1 MNIDLT
7 GKNAIVTG
15 GARGIGFS
23 LVKGLESAGAKV
35 LVLDKFV
42 LDKNMESIPRLS
54 PNTEIFQIDLADENE
69 YGRLYSYVCE
79 NYSSIDILIN
89 NAGITIPDDPST
101 YPISSWKKTLDIN
114 VTAPFLLTKTLIEHL
129 ISSNKASV
137 INITSLNS
145 DLGFPNNPSYVASKS
160 ALAGLTRSMAVDFGS
175 KGIRVN
181 SLAPG
186 YIKTDM
192 TGESW
197 NNIEKRKARQNRT
210 CLGRWG
216 TPDDL
221 IGPMLFLASDMS
233 KYVTGQT
240 LFVDGGWTIKGL

>member
-1 MNIDLT
+1 MKIDLT

-15 GARGIGFS
+15 GVRGIGLS
-23 LVKGLESAGAKV
+23 LVKGLQHAGAKI
-35 LVLDKFV
+35 LVLDKNIQSQHQASV
-42 LDKNMESIPRLS
+42 
-54 PNTEIFQIDLADENE
+54 NTEIFQIDLSDEKE
-69 YGRLYSYVCE
+69 YTHLYSYICK

-89 NAGITIPDDPST
+89 NAGITIPDDPSN

-114 VTAPFLLTKTLIEHL
+114 VTAPFLLTKTIMEQLV
-129 ISSNKASV
+129 SSNGASI

-145 DLGFPNNPSYVASKS
+145 DLGFPNNPGYVASKA

-175 KGIRVN
+175 QGIRVN

-186 YIKTDM
+186 YIKTAM

-197 NNIEKRKARQNRT
+197 NNIEKRKERQNRT
-210 CLGRWG
+210 CLDRWG
-216 TPDDL
+216 TPEDL

>member
-1 MNIDLT
+1 MY
-7 GKNAIVTG
+7 KRQA
-15 GARGIGFS
+15 
-23 LVKGLESAGAKV
+23 LVKGLVSAGAKV
-35 LVLDKFV
+35 LVLDKDIKPLSDIFP
-42 LDKNMESIPRLS
+42 LDKKVY
-54 PNTEIFQIDLADENE
+54 TFKIDLSNENE
-69 YGRLYSYVCE
+69 YKDFYSYICK
-79 NYSSIDILIN
+79 NYSSIDILVN
-89 NAGITIPDDPST
+89 NAGITIPEEPSD
-101 YPISSWKKTLDIN
+101 YPTSYWQKTLDIN
-114 VTAPFLLTKTLIEHL
+114 VTAPFLLTKTLMKHL
-129 ISSNKASV
+129 TNQGGASI

-145 DLGFPNNPSYVASKS
+145 DLGFPNNPAYVASKS
-160 ALAGLTRSMAVDFGS
+160 ALAGLSRSLAVDFGK
-175 KGIRVN
+175 KGLRVN

-197 NNIEKRKARQNRT
+197 DNNEKRQARKNKT

-216 TPDDL
+216 TPEDL

>member
-1 MNIDLT
+1 MNINLT

-23 LVKGLESAGAKV
+23 LVRALERAGANV
-35 LVLDKFV
+35 LVLDKNIGTWPS
-42 LDKNMESIPRLS
+42 LASDTK
-54 PNTEIFQIDLADENE
+54 TFQIDLSDETG
-69 YGRLYSYVCE
+69 YARLYSYVCK

-89 NAGITIPDDPST
+89 NAGVTFPDDPSN
-101 YPISSWKKTLDIN
+101 YPVSLWKKTLDIN
-114 VTAPFLLTKTLIEHL
+114 VTAPFLLTKTLMDHL
-129 ISSNKASV
+129 ISGNKASI

-145 DLGFPNNPSYVASKS
+145 DLGFPNNPSYVASKA

-175 KGIRVN
+175 LGIRVN

-197 NNIEKRKARQNRT
+197 DNIEKRTARQNRT
-210 CLGRWG
+210 CLNRWG
-216 TPDDL
+216 TPEDL

>member
-15 GARGIGFS
+15 GARGIGSS
-23 LVKGLESAGAKV
+23 LVKALELAGANV
-35 LVLDKFV
+35 LVLDK
-42 LDKNMESIPRLS
+42 
-54 PNTEIFQIDLADENE
+54 NTQTSSDAKIFQIDLADENE
-69 YGRLYSYVCE
+69 YARLYSYICE

-89 NAGITIPDDPST
+89 NAGVTIPGDPSN
-101 YPISSWKKTLDIN
+101 YPISSWKKTFDIN
-114 VTAPFLLTKTLIEHL
+114 ITAPFLLTKTLMEHL
-129 ISSNKASV
+129 TSNKASI

-145 DLGFPNNPSYVASKS
+145 DLGFPNNPSYVASKA

-175 KGIRVN
+175 LGIRVN

-186 YIKTDM
+186 YIKTAM

-197 NNIEKRKARQNRT
+197 DNIEKRTARQNRT
-210 CLGRWG
+210 CLNRWG
-216 TPDDL
+216 TPEDL